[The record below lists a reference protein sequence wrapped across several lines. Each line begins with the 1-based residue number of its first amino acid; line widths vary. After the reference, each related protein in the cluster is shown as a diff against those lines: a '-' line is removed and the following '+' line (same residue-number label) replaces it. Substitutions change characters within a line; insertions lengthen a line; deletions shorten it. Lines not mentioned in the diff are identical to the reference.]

1 MHHAPFLLDCQY
13 RLYSLSVLSFFICH
27 YQGLPLP
34 CTTNVISC
42 QYLTLD
48 RVGIEPTTFQSADQ
62 ASNHYTVDT
71 TGYTLLLCKAE
82 TCIARVLGLRTK
94 YRVEADPC
102 SGLQLPSRFSK
113 GGAQGRDW
121 TWDLVVMEPKRY
133 SMSHRAMSES
143 VWLELLYYLVIGDRR
158 LLMVYL
164 RHKK

>member
-13 RLYSLSVLSFFICH
+13 RLYSLSVSQFSQPLSFFICH

-113 GGAQGRDW
+113 GGAQGRD
-121 TWDLVVMEPKRY
+121 
-133 SMSHRAMSES
+133 
-143 VWLELLYYLVIGDRR
+143 
-158 LLMVYL
+158 
-164 RHKK
+164 